1 MSKSLAGGVSRE
13 KAVELQLGNEWV
25 TDGAEEGDRV
35 RPFMSCGY
43 TKGRSLSLKG
53 LYL

>member
-1 MSKSLAGGVSRE
+1 MSESLAGGVSRE

-35 RPFMSCGY
+35 RPFMSCGH